1 MHTEINRRE
10 KIMAH
15 DEKELCK
22 LGDKVSIIPAG
33 RRLSKNKTFV
43 VEKILKPA
51 GSMED
56 FK

>member
-1 MHTEINRRE
+1 
-10 KIMAH
+10 MAH
-15 DEKELCK
+15 DEKEICK

-56 FK
+56 FKQILKM